1 MPEDKTGNDVQ
12 LSVRNVKKIAHG
24 ATSNERVTKD
34 AAVRVALEEQKRMQ
48 ELFRKAELLAQKEG
62 RKTVKEEDVRVAR
75 QLMTSD
81 LP

>member
-1 MPEDKTGNDVQ
+1 MPDDTTGNDVQ

-34 AAVRVALEEQKRMQ
+34 AAIRVALEEQKRMQ
-48 ELFRKAELLAQKEG
+48 EIFRKSELLAKKEG

-75 QLMTSD
+75 QLMMSD